1 MSHNDHISII
11 DNFRPFYFRFD
22 IKIEI
27 VAPKFFNTQTHTDI
41 KTERE
46 RRESS
51 RGERKEE
58 ARMRGE
64 GG

>member
-22 IKIEI
+22 IKTEI
-27 VAPKFFNTQTHTDI
+27 VAPKFFNTQTHTDS
-41 KTERE
+41 KTERG
-46 RRESS
+46 ESS

>member
-27 VAPKFFNTQTHTDI
+27 VAPKFFNTETHTDS

-46 RRESS
+46 RRE
-51 RGERKEE
+51 
-58 ARMRGE
+58 
-64 GG
+64 